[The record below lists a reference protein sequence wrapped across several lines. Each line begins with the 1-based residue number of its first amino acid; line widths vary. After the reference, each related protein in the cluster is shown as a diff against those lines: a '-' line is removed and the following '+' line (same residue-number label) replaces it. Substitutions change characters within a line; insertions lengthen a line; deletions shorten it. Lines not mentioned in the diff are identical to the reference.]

1 MGKKLAIKSHPT
13 RGKEVIELLEMMG
26 GVNWMGSLG
35 NTVNRLYYIYESKSI
50 SYDDISLK
58 LIDEYEIFTLEE
70 FLEKYPFKVGDK
82 VQVLKSGKVFT
93 IGNMIWDD
101 EVCNIYYY
109 NTDDIEYY
117 NAEELKLYKETDTVK
132 PVTNKS
138 ERTHED
144 VIFDSIIWH
153 LRNSVNNGKQNL
165 SGGECEDYFREVV
178 KKNNENKMS
187 DCKKCGLGF
196 GSVRCFDKDCP
207 HNTPKSY
214 AVGLKDGKV
223 IDCIANK
230 ETDMNEIKPLFKTGD
245 VVKLKGCPD
254 KNFFWIVMDVIEDGY
269 IFNGGEKCSF
279 DDQHHYEKTN
289 MEVINAPDITAKVT
303 NKNHKMGPKS
313 KLPSKYYEEKQTKR
327 DIDKSEFIIKHMILP
342 NKMDDKLEYEIIDG
356 YEFEKVE
363 NNKIILK
370 PIKPK
375 YPTTYEECWKV
386 RFEVDGET
394 TLEEFHNVS
403 GYYSGPLGALQKLL
417 CCRDAYWKIAGEQMG
432 LDNLWEP
439 DWSSFSEGSYP
450 TITKCNGMIVKT
462 SIYTHDCPFAF
473 PSAEMRDAF
482 YENFKDLFE
491 QCKELL

>member
-1 MGKKLAIKSHPT
+1 MGKKLAIKGHPT
-13 RGKEVIELLEMMG
+13 RGKEVIELLKMMG
-26 GVNWMGSLG
+26 GAPQASSGFRESCC
-35 NTVNRLYYIYESKSI
+35 YYISEYASTKYKYI
-50 SYDDISLK
+50 SWDYIGPEE
-58 LIDEYEIFTLEE
+58 IDKYEIFTLEE
-70 FLEKYPFKVGDK
+70 FLGKYPFKIGDK
-82 VQVLKSGKVFT
+82 VIDTADGCPGIVNEMKWDEDVSDMKYFVAF
-93 IGNMIWDD
+93 GN
-101 EVCNIYYY
+101 
-109 NTDDIEYY
+109 DIDFGWFANDSIEFC
-117 NAEELKLYKETDTVK
+117 KETDTVK

-196 GSVRCFDKDCP
+196 GSVRCFGKDCP

-223 IDCIANK
+223 IECGVNK
-230 ETDMNEIKPLFKTGD
+230 EIVMNEIKPLFKTGD

-279 DDQHHYEKTN
+279 DDQHHYEKYN
-289 MEVINAPDITAKVT
+289 REVINAPDITAKVT
-303 NKNHKMGPKS
+303 DKNHKMDPKS

-356 YEFEKVE
+356 YEFDKVE

-375 YPTTYEECWKV
+375 YPTTYAECK
-386 RFEVDGET
+386 EMLGE
-394 TLEEFHNVS
+394 NV
-403 GYYSGPLGALQKLL
+403 YYGFSAFMTLQKLII
-417 CCRDAYWKIAGEQMG
+417 CRDVYWKIAGEQMG
-432 LDNLWEP
+432 LGKPWEP
-439 DWSSFSEGSYP
+439 DWTNEEQYKYCIYYADGNIQKGTWFIDSS
-450 TITKCNGMIVKT
+450 IL
-462 SIYTHDCPFAF
+462 AF
-473 PSAEMRDAF
+473 PTVEMRDIF
-482 YENFKDLFE
+482 YENFKDLIE